1 MRNNNKMEM
10 ELYKKVEKILNE
22 FGFRY
27 EMKDDY
33 FYINTKFGWWRIRPE
48 HKNKSKLVTI
58 FTRFEKPEKV
68 DKEIFNQFDYNEFS
82 GKLNFHRFTKYR
94 KNMYEAFYKL
104 CNVVAANMICG

>member
-48 HKNKSKLVTI
+48 HENKSKIATI
-58 FTRFEKPEKV
+58 YTRFEKPEII
-68 DKEIFNQFDYNEFS
+68 DKEIFNQFDYTSWS
-82 GKLNFHRFTKYR
+82 GKLNFHHFTKYR
-94 KNMYEAFYKL
+94 KKMLNAFNNL
-104 CNVVAANMICG
+104 CSIVAATMVYE

>member
-10 ELYKKVEKILNE
+10 ELYKKVEKILKE
-22 FGFRY
+22 FDFIY

-33 FYINTKFGWWRIRPE
+33 FHINTKFGWWRIRPE
-48 HKNKSKLVTI
+48 HENRSKIATI
-58 FTRFEKPEKV
+58 YTRFEKPEII
-68 DKEIFNQFDYNEFS
+68 DKEIFNQFDYNSWS